1 MTVGQII
8 ASKGRSVVTVKPEF
22 TLHDVVRVLRD
33 KRIGAVVVSADGS
46 RIDGILSER
55 DLVHLLAERG
65 AAVLAEP
72 VASVMIRTVVTC
84 RDGDSIMAVLTE
96 MTNRR
101 FRHLPVADDDGR
113 LAGMISIGDAVKAR
127 LDEVTFEAESLR
139 EYIVMG

>member
-8 ASKGRSVVTVKPEF
+8 ASKGRSVVTVKPEL